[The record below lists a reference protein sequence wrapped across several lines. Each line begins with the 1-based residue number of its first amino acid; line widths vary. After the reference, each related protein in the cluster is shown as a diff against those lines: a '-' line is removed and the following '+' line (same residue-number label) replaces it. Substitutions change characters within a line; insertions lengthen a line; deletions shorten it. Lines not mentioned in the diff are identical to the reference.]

1 MENLSKLRLFSTTM
15 TTSSIHDISTL
26 LDNEVRRLKIIEF
39 TFNFIIIKIDG
50 LENERQWNGHI
61 DVITVIS
68 IHLYL
73 ANNINT
79 SINPSIPTPP
89 LPLLQC
95 HVGFYSNLSLHI
107 EPLNLFTLV
116 LQLKLVSIYL

>member
-1 MENLSKLRLFSTTM
+1 M
-15 TTSSIHDISTL
+15 TFRPL
-26 LDNEVRRLKIIEF
+26 LDNEDRRLKIIEF

-61 DVITVIS
+61 DVRTVMC

-89 LPLLQC
+89 LSLLQC